1 MGEHTSRDAILLA
14 ARDLFTSNGFA
25 STTVREICQRAGVT
39 APAVYYHFGSKEG
52 LFEAV
57 VEDTLNLDGFCDL
70 LREQVAASSDPWTK
84 LQAYVGTYL
93 KHYPT
98 DLLNPGLHL
107 DKSTHLNGASLRQ
120 LSSGIEAIYQLG
132 REILQAGIATGEFR
146 EVDVDTMAACLM
158 GTIDSFVRAQ
168 VYLGAE
174 YDIEKVAECIVDLFT
189 RGLMATDADRHRK
202 GIFQIVS

>member
-1 MGEHTSRDAILLA
+1 MKECTAPDAILRA
-14 ARDLFTSNGFA
+14 ARDLFTINGFA
-25 STTVREICQRAGVT
+25 STTVREICQQAGVT
-39 APAVYYHFGSKEG
+39 APVIYYHFGSKEG

-70 LREQVAASSDPWTK
+70 LREKVAAFSDPWTK
-84 LQAYVGTYL
+84 LRAYVGTYL
-93 KHYPT
+93 THYPT

-107 DKSTHLNGASLRQ
+107 DKSTQLNGASLRQ
-120 LSSGIEAIYQLG
+120 LSSGIEAIYQLA

-174 YDIEKVAECIVDLFT
+174 YDLEKVAECIEDLFT
-189 RGLMATDADRHRK
+189 RGLVAADAR
-202 GIFQIVS
+202 SST